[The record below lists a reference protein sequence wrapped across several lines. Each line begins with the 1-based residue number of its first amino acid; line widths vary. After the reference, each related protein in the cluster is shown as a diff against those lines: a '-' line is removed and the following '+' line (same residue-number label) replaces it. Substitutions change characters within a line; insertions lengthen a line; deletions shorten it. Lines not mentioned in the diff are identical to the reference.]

1 MENRNPYASPRSP
14 VADSGGGDEDFGDV
28 KILSATG
35 RLGRLRYIGY
45 SMGLWL
51 VFSLVIVVVAAIAGQ
66 QAAGI
71 LTLVGYLAI
80 FVVMVMLT
88 IQRSH
93 DFDTSGW
100 LSLLMFVPLVNLIFW
115 FIPGSPG
122 ENRFGKRPPP
132 NTVGVVL
139 LACILPFVFVVG
151 ILAAIAIPAYQDYT
165 IRAQVSE
172 GLNLAAIAK
181 AAVVE
186 SFERLD
192 AAPAD
197 RVEAGLS
204 ADARDTSGEYVES
217 IDVEHGIVLI
227 TYASTANSLIAGKVL
242 ALEPYAMP
250 NNAVAWR
257 CGEGAAPG
265 GDAVSISD
273 ASISAPLLTDIDPRH
288 LPSACRP

>member
-1 MENRNPYASPRSP
+1 MENRNPYASPRSQ
-14 VADSGGGDEDFGDV
+14 VADSGGSDEDFGEV
-28 KILSATG
+28 KIFSAEG

-45 SMGLWL
+45 SMGMWL
-51 VFSLVIVVVAAIAGQ
+51 VLSLVVGVVAAIAGQ
-66 QAAGI
+66 DAAGV

-80 FVVMVMLT
+80 FVVSIMLT

-100 LSLLMFVPLVNLIFW
+100 LALLMFVPLVNLIFW

-172 GLNLAAIAK
+172 GLNMASETKVDVQNAFRRTRSAPADRLAAGL
-181 AAVVE
+181 
-186 SFERLD
+186 S

-197 RVEAGLS
+197 SAGKYVASLDVAAGTILVTYGENANQMIAGRTLALQPYVLNDDSVVWRCAHGSIPSGGVAMERGAPTS
-204 ADARDTSGEYVES
+204 ADV
-217 IDVEHGIVLI
+217 
-227 TYASTANSLIAGKVL
+227 
-242 ALEPYAMP
+242 
-250 NNAVAWR
+250 
-257 CGEGAAPG
+257 
-265 GDAVSISD
+265 
-273 ASISAPLLTDIDPRH
+273 TDIEMKY
-288 LPSACRP
+288 LPSACRR

>member
-14 VADSGGGDEDFGDV
+14 VADSGGGDEDFGEV
-28 KILSATG
+28 KIFSAAG

-45 SMGLWL
+45 GMGMWL
-51 VFSLVIVVVAAIAGQ
+51 VLSLVVGVVAAIAGTD
-66 QAAGI
+66 AAGM
-71 LTLVGYLAI
+71 LTLVGYLVI
-80 FVVMVMLT
+80 FVVSVMLT

-172 GLNLAAIAK
+172 GLNMATETKGAVQDAFRRTRSAPVDRLAAGL
-181 AAVVE
+181 
-186 SFERLD
+186 S

-197 RVEAGLS
+197 SSGKYVASVDIADGTILVTYGENANAMIAGRMLALQPYVLDDDTVVWRCAHGSIPSGGVAMERGAPAS
-204 ADARDTSGEYVES
+204 ADV
-217 IDVEHGIVLI
+217 
-227 TYASTANSLIAGKVL
+227 
-242 ALEPYAMP
+242 
-250 NNAVAWR
+250 
-257 CGEGAAPG
+257 
-265 GDAVSISD
+265 
-273 ASISAPLLTDIDPRH
+273 TDIEMKY
-288 LPSACRP
+288 LPSACRR